1 MGGLGGTLRA
11 MFFHRR
17 MQRFSAWLA
26 CMAILMATLAP
37 TISHAVAHD
46 VAASF
51 ARAKPMAGF
60 LAEICK
66 TSDGVKRI
74 AVGDLQA
81 PSSSTQHDVFH
92 VEHCPFCS
100 SHWGFL
106 AVPPRATSGL
116 HLPRGHG
123 VQPPL
128 FYLSPRPLPVWAPA
142 QSRAPPSV

>member
-1 MGGLGGTLRA
+1 
-11 MFFHRR
+11 
-17 MQRFSAWLA
+17 
-26 CMAILMATLAP
+26 MATLAP
-37 TISHAVAHD
+37 TISHAVAHA

-51 ARAKPMAGF
+51 VAAKPMAGP

-66 TSDGVKRI
+66 TSGGLKAI
-74 AVGDLQA
+74 AVGDLQT

-100 SHWGFL
+100 SHSGFL
-106 AVPPRATSGL
+106 GVPSRAMSGL

-142 QSRAPPSV
+142 QSRAPPLA